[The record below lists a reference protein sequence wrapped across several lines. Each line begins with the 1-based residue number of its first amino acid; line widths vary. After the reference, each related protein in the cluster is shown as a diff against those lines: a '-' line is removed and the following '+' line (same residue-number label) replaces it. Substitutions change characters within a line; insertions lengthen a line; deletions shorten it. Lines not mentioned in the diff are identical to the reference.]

1 MRAAETNLRHLLD
14 GNRQYRVP
22 LFQRPYSWRTENWNT
37 LWTDLMNLYSGEEE
51 GYHFLGPIV
60 TQSVPSSPDAV
71 SPYIIIDGQQRLTTL
86 ALLIAALRD
95 YLRNSGDKS
104 KLPDELHDYL
114 TNRYEEDEGH
124 YKVLPTQV
132 DRDSYQRLVGS
143 KKATESSLICD
154 AYSFFYE
161 KLQDTES
168 SKDSRLD
175 ASKLKNMLLS
185 RLSLVSIFLDEQD
198 DPYLIYESLNYKGC
212 HLSQADLIRNYFF
225 MRLPAK
231 KHKEIYSEIWLPL
244 EKRFKNEVNAGD
256 QYLDEL
262 TNAFWYY
269 LRKEGQAINSKLI
282 YQSVKK
288 RLEKKQAEN
297 IYIELKDLTKFSEYY
312 LRIHFPNEEPEPKLR
327 RWFERLGELEFT
339 SSYPFL
345 LNIYD
350 DYEQKYIPLAE
361 FEKILQYIESYLIRR
376 WFAGIPSKGMNKT
389 FVSLYQQLKKQHP
402 YINANI
408 VRMKLVGF
416 ERSQVWPSDEDFYK
430 SIIEQPIYASNRDNK
445 RIKFVLRSLQESL
458 TKERVDFSNL
468 TVEHVMPQTLAK
480 DWVTTLGAD
489 ASEINKK
496 WGDTLGNLT
505 VTAEN
510 SEMSNRSFEEKL
522 KFLNKS
528 NLSLNN
534 YFRDVKQ
541 WNDEDIQ
548 CRARHLADL
557 ALEIWPR

>member
-1 MRAAETNLRHLLD
+1 
-14 GNRQYRVP
+14 
-22 LFQRPYSWRTENWNT
+22 
-37 LWTDLMNLYSGEEE
+37 
-51 GYHFLGPIV
+51 
-60 TQSVPSSPDAV
+60 
-71 SPYIIIDGQQRLTTL
+71 
-86 ALLIAALRD
+86 
-95 YLRNSGDKS
+95 
-104 KLPDELHDYL
+104 
-114 TNRYEEDEGH
+114 
-124 YKVLPTQV
+124 
-132 DRDSYQRLVGS
+132 
-143 KKATESSLICD
+143 
-154 AYSFFYE
+154 
-161 KLQDTES
+161 
-168 SKDSRLD
+168 
-175 ASKLKNMLLS
+175 MLLS

-212 HLSQADLIRNYFF
+212 PLSQADLIRNYFF
-225 MRLPAK
+225 MRLPTK

-269 LRKEGQAINSKLI
+269 LRKEGQAINSRLI

-312 LRIHFPNEEPEPKLR
+312 LRIHFPNEEPESKLR

-361 FEKILQYIESYLIRR
+361 FEQILQYIESYLIRR

-416 ERSQVWPSDEDFYK
+416 ERSQVWPSNEDFYK

-445 RIKFVLRSLQESL
+445 RIKFVLRSLQESF

-480 DWVTTLGAD
+480 DWVSRLGAD

-534 YFRDVKQ
+534 YFRDVKR

-557 ALEIWPR
+557 ALQIWPQ